1 MGQDMAKGR
10 RTEIEFLNGLS
21 CVMANRLAFKRSPLT
36 ARSTSSKGRSRDGDT
51 RAGGGLTLE
60 GTFVFAPNRTS
71 RPGAETAALAA
82 DHDFISHRI
91 PAV

>member
-1 MGQDMAKGR
+1 MAKGR
-10 RTEIEFLNGLS
+10 RTEIELLNGF
-21 CVMANRLAFKRSPLT
+21 VVREGEQVGIQARANERLVDIVKRVERATEIPP
-36 ARSTSSKGRSRDGDT
+36 GDGP
-51 RAGGGLTLE
+51 TLE
-60 GTFVFAPNRTS
+60 GSSSSRPTVPR